1 MARVFRFS
9 SLFCQATVTQTRPV
23 RVLEEV
29 VRTGGVM
36 NEKSGPFQRSDDFFF
51 GLDGRKALAHLRE
64 SYFDLLFNRVIE
76 QLDVIRC
83 GQTVLA

>member
-1 MARVFRFS
+1 
-9 SLFCQATVTQTRPV
+9 
-23 RVLEEV
+23 
-29 VRTGGVM
+29 VM